1 MSKAENTKGFQTIF
15 QGADGFPWKACSRQN
30 RLAGSNPVLSA
41 GKTGSKLLG
50 KSESCSLRW
59 IRNGTGFFRPLFF

>member
-1 MSKAENTKGFQTIF
+1 MEVTKI
-15 QGADGFPWKACSRQN
+15 DS
-30 RLAGSNPVLSA
+30 VLSA